1 MTTTGVPHRDFFC
14 VGNVRFT
21 SIAGVPW
28 ATTVGSVSALLR
40 HSGMGAKAV
49 YFDR

>member
-21 SIAGVPW
+21 STPVISDGRI
-28 ATTVGSVSALLR
+28 L
-40 HSGMGAKAV
+40 
-49 YFDR
+49 